1 MYKDEKDLRSA
12 CDPIVTVGDL
22 WDNQKYSM
30 KTKQST
36 GVPKEKMPDSL
47 PAIPCGL
54 VAKSFF
60 NDTFEL
66 YKFTTE
72 PVDNIEP
79 VMNIDPASGLSENI
93 KIQDENIAWASDIE
107 YKFKNIKEKFFKADS
122 NFPTLKDKTF

>member
-1 MYKDEKDLRSA
+1 VYKDEKDLRSA

-93 KIQDENIAWASDIE
+93 KIQDENIAWASDI
-107 YKFKNIKEKFFKADS
+107 
-122 NFPTLKDKTF
+122 